1 MIALPHGLHC
11 EVCVAALRAGCHV
24 LVEKPMAVSV
34 AECNEM
40 IRVAVDC
47 DRRLLVAETAGYD
60 PGAVLTGRRL
70 ADGEL
75 GTFFTGASIN
85 SRFYFHGGRPAWF
98 LDPALSGGGMFAN
111 VGVHRL
117 SLTRA
122 ALPRMAPVSVSA
134 SVSHLT
140 EHSVEACTSLIV
152 RYAAGGS
159 MLYEEIGYYERPD
172 WLDTGRHF
180 VFERGMVA
188 WDQTTWRM
196 MRRDGSQVAEP
207 LPPVNQAYAP
217 VYADV
222 LSAIRGHDIRVSAAG
237 NALDVAVAQAAYSSA
252 RTGHEVDLTAPE
264 WRVVPPESET

>member
-1 MIALPHGLHC
+1 
-11 EVCVAALRAGCHV
+11 
-24 LVEKPMAVSV
+24 
-34 AECNEM
+34 
-40 IRVAVDC
+40 
-47 DRRLLVAETAGYD
+47 
-60 PGAVLTGRRL
+60 
-70 ADGEL
+70 
-75 GTFFTGASIN
+75 
-85 SRFYFHGGRPAWF
+85 
-98 LDPALSGGGMFAN
+98 
-111 VGVHRL
+111 
-117 SLTRA
+117 
-122 ALPRMAPVSVSA
+122 
-134 SVSHLT
+134 
-140 EHSVEACTSLIV
+140 
-152 RYAAGGS
+152 